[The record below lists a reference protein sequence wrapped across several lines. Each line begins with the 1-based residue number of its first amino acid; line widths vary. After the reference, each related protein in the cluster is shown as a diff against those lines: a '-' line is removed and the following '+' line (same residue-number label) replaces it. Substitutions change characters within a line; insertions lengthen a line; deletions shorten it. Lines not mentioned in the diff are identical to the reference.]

1 MLTVMFGLA
10 SLLTA
15 FALGFVLGRVWEI
28 RQEMRSKAEA
38 QAVRSTGVPT
48 ASQLNNR
55 FWGAF

>member
-1 MLTVMFGLA
+1 MLTAMFGLA

-38 QAVRSTGVPT
+38 QAVRSTPVPT

>member
-1 MLTVMFGLA
+1 MLTAMFGLA

-38 QAVRSTGVPT
+38 QAVRSTRVPT

-55 FWGAF
+55 FWGTF

>member
-1 MLTVMFGLA
+1 MLTAMFGLA

-38 QAVRSTGVPT
+38 QTVRSTRVPT